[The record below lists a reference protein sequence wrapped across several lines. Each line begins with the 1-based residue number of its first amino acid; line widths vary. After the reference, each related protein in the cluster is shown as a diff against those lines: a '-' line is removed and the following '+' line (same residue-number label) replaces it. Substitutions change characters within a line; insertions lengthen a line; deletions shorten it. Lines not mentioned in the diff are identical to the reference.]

1 MTVMLCIDERGGML
15 FMNRRLSRDRILMKD
30 IEKEV
35 GEGILYIS
43 EFSEDLFPDSS
54 ISVMCVPEPLLSA
67 GKEDFVFIENEV
79 LVNCIDKIDRLIIY
93 NWNRSYPYD
102 FELDI
107 NPRAFFTLKESYD
120 FKGSSHDKITKEIFV
135 K

>member
-54 ISVMCVPEPLLSA
+54 ISVMSVPEPLLSA

-79 LVNCIDKIDRLIIY
+79 LVNCIDIIDRLIIY